1 MLVLDTH
8 IFLWFVQDNPN
19 LSVLQ
24 RNAIE
29 HAISDNQEIL
39 LSSISI
45 WEICM
50 LSVKGRLILNSDID
64 SFIQNIQVISWLSFA
79 PVNNTIAIES
89 TRLPGNFHKDPADR
103 MIVALTRTQGATLV
117 TSDEKILNYKYVNTL

>member
-79 PVNNTIAIES
+79 PINNTIAIES